1 MRIFPV
7 VLLVAAQA
15 WAASALS
22 SSQLVE
28 MAHKNPNSAEFR
40 EALTVSLGA
49 SDIQKG
55 TAWAGG
61 GPDFIFA
68 IETEQTPEIFIDHED
83 QGRKMTKLR
92 HGNLWIYTTQLATGT
107 SHAFIYSIGGAN
119 FGGRTDIPAYLPD
132 SYQQPGVPQGQLSE
146 KLVNTSKIY
155 GGMKSDYWIYVP
167 AEYDPKVPAALMV
180 WQDGQGMIKR
190 DGPTHTLNVVDNLI
204 HQKKI
209 PVMIQVFISPGFVGE
224 KRMRSIEYDTMNDT
238 YARFLRDE
246 LLPEV
251 YAKYNIRRDAYSR
264 GITGSSSG
272 GICAFNAAWREN
284 GQFSRVWSRIG
295 SFTSIQWH
303 PGEID
308 GGNVFP
314 FLIRKSPK
322 ENIRVWLQDGSQD
335 LENTHGSWP
344 LQNLQMAN
352 SLKMKGYDFKLTFG
366 VGTHNG
372 AQGNSQMPAALT
384 WLWRGYDPAKT
395 EEIYQQDPAEKDK
408 PYYRVKALNR
418 E

>member
-1 MRIFPV
+1 MRCFSV
-7 VLLVAAQA
+7 VLLAAAQA
-15 WAASALS
+15 LAAGPMPS
-22 SSQLVE
+22 SKLVE

-40 EALTVSLGA
+40 DALVSSLGEA
-49 SDIQKG
+49 DMQKG
-55 TAWAGG
+55 LAWEGG

-68 IETEQTPEIFIDHED
+68 IETDKTPQIIIDRED
-83 QGRKMTKLR
+83 QARKMLKLR
-92 HGNLWIYTTQLATGT
+92 KSNIWYYTTQLQTGT
-107 SHAFIYSIGGAN
+107 SHAFAYSIGGAT

-132 SYQQPGVPQGQLSE
+132 SFEKPDVPQGKLSG
-146 KLVNTSKIY
+146 KLVHTSKIY
-155 GGMKSDYWIYVP
+155 AGMKSDYWIYVP
-167 AEYDPKVPAALMV
+167 AGYDPKAPAALMV
-180 WQDGQGMIKR
+180 WQDGQGMIAR
-190 DGPTHTLNVVDNLI
+190 DGPTHTLNVIDNLI
-204 HQKKI
+204 YQKKI
-209 PVMIQVFISPGFVGE
+209 PMMIQVFISPGLEGE

-251 YAKYNIRRDAYSR
+251 YEKYNIRRDAYSR

-272 GICAFNAAWREN
+272 GICAFNVAWREN
-284 GQFSRVWSRIG
+284 DQFSRVWSRIG

-335 LENTHGSWP
+335 LENNHGSWP

-352 SLKMKGYDFKLTFG
+352 SLKMMGYDFKLTFG
-366 VGTHNG
+366 IGTHNG
-372 AQGNSQMPAALT
+372 AQGNSQMPLALT
-384 WLWRGYDPAKT
+384 WLWRGYDPSKT
-395 EEIYQQDPAEKDK
+395 EEIYQQDSAEKDK
-408 PYYRVKALNR
+408 PYYRVKLLNR